1 MSYQLTPQAMTQVTI
16 LTNEFIDKYMAAANG
31 EYVKVY
37 LYLLRHQNDLV
48 ELGAIA
54 EALNH
59 TEADVRRALAYWE
72 RMGILSKEE
81 GSFAADAPPLY
92 PDSCLENTREIQIAE
107 EKSLY
112 GTGKPL
118 SRPETPSKAT
128 GAEGYPLDNLNR
140 LNGDEAF
147 AELLYIAQKYMN
159 KVFTQRECQT
169 FAYLYDG
176 LHMGKE
182 LLEYLVEYCAQLGH
196 TSIRY
201 IETVAINWHER
212 GIRTVDEAKL
222 SASAYTKEAFAVMK
236 AFGLTDRRPGESERQ
251 IIEKWFRTWGFS
263 RELVTEAC
271 SRTLQS
277 AHTPSFQYADKILA
291 AWKEEKVHTLED
303 VKTLDAKRRGTSSR
317 QGEERK
323 EAGQPRQRNTG
334 GTGPQP
340 QARRTPN
347 QFHNF
352 KQRDVDY
359 DALILEQLQK
369 K

>member
-1 MSYQLTPQAMTQVTI
+1 MPYRLPPDATPQVTI
-16 LTNEFIDKYMAAANG
+16 LPNDFIDKYMAAANG

-48 ELGAIA
+48 ELGSIA

-72 RMGILSKEE
+72 RVGILSKEE
-81 GSFAADAPPLY
+81 GSFAAD
-92 PDSCLENTREIQIAE
+92 
-107 EKSLY
+107 
-112 GTGKPL
+112 
-118 SRPETPSKAT
+118 TPSKAA
-128 GAEGYPLDNLNR
+128 GAAEYPLDNLNR
-140 LNGDEAF
+140 LNGDESF

-201 IETVAINWHER
+201 IETVALSWHER

-222 SASAYTKEAFAVMK
+222 SASAYSKEAFAVMK
-236 AFGLTDRRPGESERQ
+236 AFGLTDRRPGESERR

-263 RELVTEAC
+263 KELVIEAC
-271 SRTLQS
+271 NRTLQS

-303 VKTLDAKRRGTSSR
+303 VKTLDVKRREASSK
-317 QGEERK
+317 QEERK
-323 EAGQPRQRNTG
+323 EAGHSGQRNPEG
-334 GTGPQP
+334 AGAPP
-340 QARRTPN
+340 QARRAPN

-359 DALILEQLQK
+359 DALILKQLQK

>member
-1 MSYQLTPQAMTQVTI
+1 MPYRLLPDATPQVTI

-37 LYLLRHQNDLV
+37 LYLLRHQNDLI
-48 ELGAIA
+48 ELGSIA

-81 GSFAADAPPLY
+81 GSFAADA
-92 PDSCLENTREIQIAE
+92 DSFSPAPCPENTQELQPAQ
-107 EKSLY
+107 EKIPY
-112 GTGKPL
+112 AAGKPL
-118 SRPETPSKAT
+118 SRPEMPFKAA
-128 GAEGYPLDNLNR
+128 GASEYPLDNLNR
-140 LNGDEAF
+140 LNGDESF

-201 IETVAINWHER
+201 IETVALSWHER

-222 SASAYTKEAFAVMK
+222 STSAYTKEAFAVMK
-236 AFGLTDRRPGESERQ
+236 AFGLTGRRPGESERR

-263 RELVTEAC
+263 KELVTEAC
-271 SRTLQS
+271 NRTLQS

-303 VKTLDAKRRGTSSR
+303 VKNLDAKRREASSK
-317 QGEERK
+317 QEEQK
-323 EAGQPRQRNTG
+323 EAGYSGQRNPEG
-334 GTGPQP
+334 AGAPP
-340 QARRTPN
+340 QARRAPN

-359 DALILEQLQK
+359 DALILKQLQK

>member
-1 MSYQLTPQAMTQVTI
+1 MAYQLTPQALPEVTI

-48 ELGAIA
+48 ELGTIA

-72 RMGILSKEE
+72 RAGILSKEE

-92 PDSCLENTREIQIAE
+92 SDSYPENNREIQIAE
-107 EKSLY
+107 EKSFY
-112 GTGKPL
+112 GADRVSAKL
-118 SRPETPSKAT
+118 ETPPKPE
-128 GAEGYPLDNLNR
+128 GAAGYPLDNLNR

-176 LHMGKE
+176 LHMGKD

-201 IETVAINWHER
+201 IETVALSWHER
-212 GIRTVDEAKL
+212 GIRTADEAKL

-236 AFGLTDRRPGESERQ
+236 AFGLTDRRPGESERR
-251 IIEKWFRTWGFS
+251 IMEKWFRTWGFS

-271 SRTLQS
+271 NRTIQS
-277 AHTPSFQYADKILA
+277 VHTPSFQYADKILA
-291 AWKEEKVHTLED
+291 VWKEEKVHTLED
-303 VKTLDAKRRGTSSR
+303 VKALDAKRREAVSK
-317 QGEERK
+317 QGEEQK
-323 EAGQPRQRNTG
+323 EAGQSRQRNIG
-334 GTGPQP
+334 GAGAHPQT
-340 QARRTPN
+340 RRAPN